1 MRLAS
6 TSSSKLDMSR
16 SCPEVEILDSKVFIS
31 RSSSPAK
38 GFFNLNGL
46 YFIGIHHHV
55 LKHLVIASGVT
66 SSIPS
71 TQHPPDSRRFFV
83 NSVDLKIQGSS
94 RKSEKLRRSSGRQR
108 QQASTRRKV
117 NITKIPLSN
126 FFILFDRFCP

>member
-1 MRLAS
+1 MPSTINISERKFSLQFGGGSVAHMRLAS
-6 TSSSKLDMSR
+6 TSSSKHEMSR
-16 SCPEVEILDSKVFIS
+16 SCPEVEILNSKVFIS

-38 GFFNLNGL
+38 DSSISMAYALSG
-46 YFIGIHHHV
+46 YITKC

-71 TQHPPDSRRFFV
+71 TQHLPDSHRFFV

-108 QQASTRRKV
+108 QQGER
-117 NITKIPLSN
+117 
-126 FFILFDRFCP
+126 